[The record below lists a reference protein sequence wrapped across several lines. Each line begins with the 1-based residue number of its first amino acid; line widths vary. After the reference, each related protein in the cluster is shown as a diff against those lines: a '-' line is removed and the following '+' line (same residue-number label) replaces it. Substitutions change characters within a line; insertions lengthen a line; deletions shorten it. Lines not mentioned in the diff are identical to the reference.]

1 MTDGQV
7 LFDSGISML
16 PQQKT
21 SDTELREKIM
31 ALFSTNSSQI
41 FANLRVGV
49 MHGIVHLAGNVD
61 SLAKRAKAEEMVQK
75 IHAVRGVVNRIEA
88 PGAPSPARSI
98 QLNLANSRKNDNE

>member
-1 MTDGQV
+1 
-7 LFDSGISML
+7 ML

-21 SDTELREKIM
+21 SDTELREKIIT
-31 ALFSTNSSQI
+31 LFFTNSRQV

-49 MHGIVHLAGNVD
+49 MHGIVHLAGYVD
-61 SLAKRAKAEEMVQK
+61 SLAKRAMAEEIVQK

-98 QLNLANSRKNDNE
+98 QLNLTDSRKIDDE